1 VLLGYDHDEESRPV
15 TENTEEIGKDGAEVF
30 AACNACYG
38 IYDESQENPEEARDD
53 SEWASESLDR
63 QAGGIGIWD
72 IVAAI
77 PGLVRTR
84 RYSLVLT

>member
-1 VLLGYDHDEESRPV
+1 MLLGYDHDEESRPV
-15 TENTEEIGKDGAEVF
+15 TKDTEEIGKDGTEVF

-38 IYDESQENPEEARDD
+38 IYNESEENPEKARDD
-53 SEWASESLDR
+53 GEWASEGLDR

-72 IVAAI
+72 IVATI
-77 PGLVRTR
+77 PRLVHTR